1 MEIKRIGVLSAA
13 KIVGG
18 LYAGIG
24 LIIGLLSACFGL
36 IVLVGLLAEADAE
49 VAGFGSGIFF
59 VGLCAFPIFYGVIG
73 AIAGAIG
80 AALYNVIAGAVGGL
94 EIEFSEAKVD

>member
-1 MEIKRIGVLSAA
+1 MEIKRIGVLSAT
-13 KIVGG
+13 KIVGA
-18 LYAGIG
+18 LYFALG
-24 LIIGLLSACFGL
+24 LIIGLLFACAG
-36 IVLVGLLAEADAE
+36 LVGVAADASSGLE
-49 VAGFGSGIFF
+49 DMSVAIFF
-59 VGLCAFPIFYGVIG
+59 LLGLCAFPIFYGLIG